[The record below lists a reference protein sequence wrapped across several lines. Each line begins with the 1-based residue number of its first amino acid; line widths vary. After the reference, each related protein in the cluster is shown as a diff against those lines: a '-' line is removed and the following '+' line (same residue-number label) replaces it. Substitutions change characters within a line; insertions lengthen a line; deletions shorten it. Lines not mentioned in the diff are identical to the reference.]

1 MKNKTLRTYK
11 IKNRP
16 VKFVKPVK
24 KDITEYEKQELFLIV
39 ANTEK
44 YYILRNDIKL
54 LVVLSVRTCGCHN
67 ILFYKYDVKDSSL
80 I

>member
-1 MKNKTLRTYK
+1 MILKTYK
-11 IKNRP
+11 IKNKP
-16 VKFVKPVK
+16 IIFSKPVK
-24 KDITEYEKQELFLIV
+24 KNIKEFCEQELFLIV

-54 LVVLSVRTCGCHN
+54 IDIIKNDFIYNNEQMKYLLDN
-67 ILFYKYDVKDSSL
+67 IDL